1 MAPAKATTLLALVA
15 LAHGQVL
22 DRNCFSDENG
32 TLSDTFLD
40 RTGDEEA
47 KAIVYGGERAFAV
60 NLIKALFSKYEDKAI
75 EQNIF
80 ISPSSIYHTLMLAYF
95 GALGETQ
102 VELAKGLG
110 FGDLSKS
117 EVLKTYMLDK
127 AYQAVRERTPDL
139 GYTFLHANKLYF
151 ERELKL
157 NECLRL
163 VLADQI
169 EPVDFEGNHPIIL
182 TLTLMLSL

>member
-1 MAPAKATTLLALVA
+1 
-15 LAHGQVL
+15 
-22 DRNCFSDENG
+22 
-32 TLSDTFLD
+32 
-40 RTGDEEA
+40 
-47 KAIVYGGERAFAV
+47 
-60 NLIKALFSKYEDKAI
+60 
-75 EQNIF
+75 
-80 ISPSSIYHTLMLAYF
+80 MLAYF

-110 FGDLSKS
+110 FGSLSKS

-127 AYQAVRERTPDL
+127 AYQAVRERTPGL

-151 ERELKL
+151 ERDLKL

-169 EPVDFEGNHPIIL
+169 ESVDFKGKPDEARLKMNGWVEGLTKGNIKDLVPAGYVDYSTRAAIL
-182 TLTLMLSL
+182 NAAYFKGDWARWEHRKVASCL